1 MQTAKTVC
9 TREKFR
15 NSGTPPAGNRGREE
29 PMCGRTGSIRDR
41 ERPEG
46 PEENQQKPR
55 KSGPPPRYT

>member
-1 MQTAKTVC
+1 MP
-9 TREKFR
+9 EL
-15 NSGTPPAGNRGREE
+15 GHPPAGNRGREE
-29 PMCGRTGSIRDR
+29 PMCGRTGSIRVR